1 MAFFVICKNSD
12 VSSDMEEIKMIEG
25 VKFQNFRG
33 FSYLQMESVK
43 PITLI
48 SGMNNVGK
56 SSILDGLFLF
66 FDHTAP
72 ECFVKLNSFRGSP
85 SLYDPRYLWEP
96 VFNNL
101 NTGKNMEIEL
111 VIDGSPAVLKYSRD
125 DAFVFSGNTEIPQ
138 NVIDQFVSSVP
149 TSYTLEFD
157 FKFKEYYEKGHFIT
171 SSTGLLR
178 NMETSI
184 NGNKIKPLSFTKFI
198 NSLIVYS
205 SSELANWIGNLELS
219 GRKEELVKILQLIEP
234 SISDITTIMTG
245 SGGAQ
250 IYARM
255 NGQLLPV
262 KLAGDGFNKWMYI
275 ILSIMAHPNSL
286 ILIDEIET
294 GIHYSAYVNL
304 WKVIALTAQKYNC
317 QVIATTHSYECIRA
331 AVESI
336 EESGRMENFCYFRI
350 DREREGHV
358 AYRYSDDLLK
368 AAINTNLE
376 VR

>member
-1 MAFFVICKNSD
+1 
-12 VSSDMEEIKMIEG
+12 
-25 VKFQNFRG
+25 
-33 FSYLQMESVK
+33 
-43 PITLI
+43 
-48 SGMNNVGK
+48 
-56 SSILDGLFLF
+56 
-66 FDHTAP
+66 
-72 ECFVKLNSFRGSP
+72 
-85 SLYDPRYLWEP
+85 
-96 VFNNL
+96 
-101 NTGKNMEIEL
+101 
-111 VIDGSPAVLKYSRD
+111 
-125 DAFVFSGNTEIPQ
+125 
-138 NVIDQFVSSVP
+138 
-149 TSYTLEFD
+149 
-157 FKFKEYYEKGHFIT
+157 
-171 SSTGLLR
+171 
-178 NMETSI
+178 
-184 NGNKIKPLSFTKFI
+184 
-198 NSLIVYS
+198 
-205 SSELANWIGNLELS
+205 
-219 GRKEELVKILQLIEP
+219 
-234 SISDITTIMTG
+234 MTG